1 MKRRGAGRRCAP
13 ASRLLSSAST
23 FAFGLSLPRVPERH
37 RHPRFT
43 AATLRRDA
51 ARGLI
56 HPEDGVLDHDLTR
69 ALDHHLGP
77 ADVAA
82 PRRVF
87 RRRQAGG
94 ALELGFRGHCTI
106 ILSLSELSRTL
117 LALGAWPPL
126 IYLEPA
132 SPVFSSR
139 GSAQPGQ

>member
-23 FAFGLSLPRVPERH
+23 FAFGLSLPRVRERH

-43 AATLRRDA
+43 AATLRRDT

-82 PRRVF
+82 PRRVL
-87 RRRQAGG
+87 RRRQAGV
-94 ALELGFRGHCTI
+94 ALDRDSLGH
-106 ILSLSELSRTL
+106 
-117 LALGAWPPL
+117 WPVIP
-126 IYLEPA
+126 ISIGIVKNFIGPWPFGPPYIT
-132 SPVFSSR
+132 
-139 GSAQPGQ
+139 